1 MIKARAFRLAV
12 PQIFM
17 NTHIITQ
24 PRWSTASFGDS
35 AKTSPM
41 ELAALGAH
49 LTLCKEPHGRLIA
62 MQCVAYALHAF
73 VAPRFI
79 TTLVV
84 MTLLMVVTSLVL

>member
-1 MIKARAFRLAV
+1 
-12 PQIFM
+12 M
-17 NTHIITQ
+17 NTHVITL

-49 LTLCKEPHGRLIA
+49 LTLCREPHGGLLA
-62 MQCVAYALHAF
+62 MQCIAQTLHGF
-73 VAPRFI
+73 VAPRFV

-84 MTLLMVVTSLVL
+84 TTLLMVLTSLVL

>member
-12 PQIFM
+12 PQFFM
-17 NTHIITQ
+17 NTQVITQ
-24 PRWSTASFGDS
+24 TRWSTSSFGDS

-49 LTLCKEPHGRLIA
+49 LTLCKEPHGRLLA
-62 MQCVAYALHAF
+62 MQCVAHALHGF

-84 MTLLMVVTSLVL
+84 MTLLMVATSLVL